1 MAPARVIQGQLTR
14 LSRTTH
20 GIAYDTTND
29 EIIAPNPLAAAVVI
43 FRGGATGEEAPVR
56 TLQGARTGLS
66 RPETVAVD
74 EKNNE
79 LIVGDPGDRR
89 VLVYRR
95 TADGD
100 AAPIRTI
107 QGPKTKLLQVVGV
120 AVDPVRDLLVVSTY
134 SRLPGGVTGILIFG
148 RTDQGDVAPK
158 RVITGP
164 KTGITRLRQ
173 IGLDPE
179 TGKIYVAAINN
190 EYLPPYDVDKPRAG
204 LDANAELPSPWNTGT
219 EGFIGV
225 WDDVEDDGDVPPRSM
240 IKGRST
246 GIVHPAGVTFN
257 AKDGEVIAPD
267 AVWNGLFTLLKSV
280 LFKGRPEH
288 SAGSGRLSTGRGRR
302 SHASRPHRED
312 AWRDARR
319 EPRVPPRAISR
330 RRRSRGASRSQAV
343 HDAVDVSARR
353 LGSVDP
359 AAPTELRT
367 ASARSKCLRGA
378 GAPGVGQS
386 PGRRA
391 LARRSRVRDGQSVS
405 RASRGARLHLAG
417 ARPRSAALS
426 VQHADQQG
434 RAPRSRRAESLAD
447 GSDRLGQL
455 RAVHRD
461 HHPDAVSVGHPHEV
475 RSGGDRPRA
484 GRRAR
489 RVGSGCRP
497 HPDGGVRA
505 RDRVPRADRSR
516 QSRVG
521 LGHSRIAREREGAER
536 AAASRRA
543 GQHPDA
549 AEHEA
554 RHRAGPQPRSGRA
567 GRRR

>member
-56 TLQGARTGLS
+56 TIQGARTGLS

-79 LIVGDPGDRR
+79 LVVGDPGDRR
-89 VLVYRR
+89 ILVYRR

-267 AVWNGLFTLLKSV
+267 AVWNGLFTFLKPE
-280 LFKGRPEH
+280 LFKGRPE
-288 SAGSGRLSTGRGRR
+288 
-302 SHASRPHRED
+302 P
-312 AWRDARR
+312 
-319 EPRVPPRAISR
+319 
-330 RRRSRGASRSQAV
+330 
-343 HDAVDVSARR
+343 
-353 LGSVDP
+353 
-359 AAPTELRT
+359 
-367 ASARSKCLRGA
+367 
-378 GAPGVGQS
+378 
-386 PGRRA
+386 
-391 LARRSRVRDGQSVS
+391 
-405 RASRGARLHLAG
+405 
-417 ARPRSAALS
+417 SAA
-426 VQHADQQG
+426 VE
-434 RAPRSRRAESLAD
+434 R
-447 GSDRLGQL
+447 
-455 RAVHRD
+455 
-461 HHPDAVSVGHPHEV
+461 
-475 RSGGDRPRA
+475 
-484 GRRAR
+484 
-489 RVGSGCRP
+489 
-497 HPDGGVRA
+497 VRA
-505 RDRVPRADRSR
+505 R
-516 QSRVG
+516 QQ
-521 LGHSRIAREREGAER
+521 
-536 AAASRRA
+536 RA
-543 GQHPDA
+543 GVPPSPRLRRPA
-549 AEHEA
+549 VALAEA
-554 RHRAGPQPRSGRA
+554 RGPRPQ
-567 GRRR
+567 